1 MQTDSLINHNSGYYG
16 ADTFDIGNVLVD
28 EKYDYS
34 DIEININKHRTYFI
48 IKRIIDVLLSCIAL
62 VILSPVFLLTAIAI
76 RLESKGNII
85 FTQMRTGKDGK
96 VFKMYKFRSMCDG
109 AEQMREKLLSQNEM
123 DGPVFKIS
131 NDPRVTKV
139 GRFIRKTSID
149 ELPQL
154 INIIKGDMSIVGPR
168 PLVTYETDQFS
179 DYHNRRHMVRP
190 GLTCYWQ
197 ISGRNDIPFD
207 EWMALDLKYLEDIG
221 FWTDIKILLKTFI
234 VVVTGKGAY

>member
-1 MQTDSLINHNSGYYG
+1 MQTDSLINHNGGYYG
-16 ADTFDIGNVLVD
+16 TNTLDLSNVLVD
-28 EKYDYS
+28 ENYDYS
-34 DIEININKHRTYFI
+34 DIVINFNKHRTYFI
-48 IKRIIDVLLSCIAL
+48 VKRILDIFLSFIAL
-62 VILSPVFLLTAIAI
+62 VVLSPIFLLTAIAI
-76 RLESKGNII
+76 RMESKGKII

-109 AEQMREKLLSQNEM
+109 AEQLRSKLLNLNEM

-197 ISGRNDIPFD
+197 ISGRNDISFN
-207 EWMALDLKYLEDIG
+207 EWMALDLKYLEDIS
-221 FWTDIKILLKTFI
+221 FWTDIKIILKTFKI
-234 VVVTGKGAY
+234 VLTGKGAY